1 VSIASVSQFELPR
14 LIKSRYLGW
23 FEQGDTVQS
32 REDRF
37 ELNCK
42 VYGTRHQKDLARQEL
57 RVIEQALESL
67 LPRHT
72 ELTTRYVLDLVLGR
86 KNIREEADLGLSNKR
101 KREDE
106 ED

>member
-1 VSIASVSQFELPR
+1 M
-14 LIKSRYLGW
+14 SRYLGW
-23 FEQGDTVQS
+23 FEQGDTEQS

-42 VYGTRHQKDLARQEL
+42 VYGSRHQKDLARREL

-67 LPRHT
+67 LPRHI
-72 ELTTRYVLDLVLGR
+72 ELTTRYILDLVLGR
-86 KNIREEADLGLSNKR
+86 KNVREEADLRLSKKR

-106 ED
+106 KE